1 MFEEI
6 HNCKKVLIQPSDPK
20 KIGGKKAQGFIKTC
34 FWMSVRM
41 SRSGLCGGR
50 S

>member
-6 HNCKKVLIQPSDPK
+6 HNCKKVLIQPSEK
-20 KIGGKKAQGFIKTC
+20 KIGEKKAQGFIKTY

-41 SRSGLCGGR
+41 LRSVEADHD
-50 S
+50 